1 MDSAELIDVIAG
13 GETSSSEISDYIKGL
28 LHTKASEKVASLKP
42 SVAAGLF
49 GAEDEEEETIEE
61 PEVTQEP
68 EEEE

>member
-1 MDSAELIDVIAG
+1 MDSTELIDAIAG

-42 SVAAGLF
+42 SVASDLF
-49 GAEDEEEETIEE
+49 GAEDEEETVEE